1 MSSSSS
7 FPSTTTL
14 WSAKLISTCG
24 LGLLASY
31 AVAAPLLSLLLT
43 TTTTTST
50 STTTSPRTGTIG
62 EERSSKAS
70 VARAT
75 LRERTPVRTMGAASF
90 LVGSVLSGSIYG
102 LSPARAR
109 HPYLLYSA
117 GLALLS
123 AAWVEFRVVRQLDRV
138 GELGEVEANG
148 EGMEEELG
156 RLGYFR
162 VGAAVLNVL
171 AFLVSA
177 VGNHGDPY

>member
-1 MSSSSS
+1 MPSSSSS

-31 AVAAPLLSLLLT
+31 AVAAPLLPLLL

-50 STTTSPRTGTIG
+50 STTSSARTGTIG